1 MLAGLMPQ
9 GSVLPLD
16 LIGSEGARVF
26 RKNMLR
32 YDDPFRKN
40 KIVAISGV
48 FMFLGTRIGPML
60 VSRAGCPGRSAF
72 VDGLGQRFFGLGFF
86 RLPHLRALLPSSHRS
101 ASCTA
106 VS

>member
-16 LIGSEGARVF
+16 LIGIEGARVF

-40 KIVAISGV
+40 KNFDFCAT
-48 FMFLGTRIGPML
+48 FLRLGDADSFPSSTRRKWAAVRPI
-60 VSRAGCPGRSAF
+60 C
-72 VDGLGQRFFGLGFF
+72 RFFGLQ
-86 RLPHLRALLPSSHRS
+86 S
-101 ASCTA
+101 AF
-106 VS
+106 

>member
-16 LIGSEGARVF
+16 LIGIEGARVF

-40 KIVAISGV
+40 KKVAILGV
-48 FMFLGTRIGPML
+48 FLFFFWHPDQPH
-60 VSRAGCPGRSAF
+60 AGAMGGVAWAR
-72 VDGLGQRFFGLGFF
+72 
-86 RLPHLRALLPSSHRS
+86 RL
-101 ASCTA
+101 C
-106 VS
+106 